1 MDKQVLLG
9 LLEKPETITED
20 HLEELEDIVQKYPYF
35 YLPYILIAKKLQENN
50 SSLAPQKIRRASLY
64 VYNRSLLKKY
74 IVNGK
79 ALKTPEPMEENK
91 PNEELSPRNLFN
103 EIKQEIEDFDKKMET
118 SSIEDLEKELATIT
132 ESYLPKDYLTEETN
146 KAEEGL
152 NPEKTDVQK
161 EQDFL
166 IDEFLKAD
174 IFKKEK
180 KETGET
186 PLQKNQEESTLPEK
200 LSITDE
206 QISEEEAIRYFNEGN
221 TQVAIEI
228 YQQLKEK
235 YPEKA
240 SYFQSQIDIFKMDF
254 TNLEIKEEDID
265 SITESVEA
273 RKVDEIIVE
282 TTTEELLK
290 ETLEPILP
298 TTSNTPEEVVDN
310 TVQETVEQQK
320 ESEQVV
326 SELQPDSS
334 SLVSELTEEKQ
345 KTEQATSDSEVS
357 EQQALAYFNEGNISK
372 AVEIYKQLMLQNPEK
387 KAYFASQIEILES

>member
-1 MDKQVLLG
+1 
-9 LLEKPETITED
+9 
-20 HLEELEDIVQKYPYF
+20 
-35 YLPYILIAKKLQENN
+35 
-50 SSLAPQKIRRASLY
+50 
-64 VYNRSLLKKY
+64 LLKKY

-186 PLQKNQEESTLPEK
+186 PLQKKQEENTLPEK

-221 TQVAIEI
+221 TQATVEI
-228 YQQLKEK
+228 YQKLKEK

-254 TNLEIKEEDID
+254 TNLEIEEEDID

-273 RKVDEIIVE
+273 GKVDEIIVE

>member
-74 IVNGK
+74 IVDGK

-186 PLQKNQEESTLPEK
+186 PLQKKQEENTLPEK

-221 TQVAIEI
+221 TQAAIEI
-228 YQQLKEK
+228 YQKLKEK

-345 KTEQATSDSEVS
+345 KTEQATSDLEVS

>member
-206 QISEEEAIRYFNEGN
+206 QISEEEAIRYFDEGD
-221 TQVAIEI
+221 TQAAIEI
-228 YQQLKEK
+228 YQKLKEK

-282 TTTEELLK
+282 TTTEELSK
-290 ETLEPILP
+290 ETLQPIPP

-334 SLVSELTEEKQ
+334 SLVSEPTEEKQ